1 MKRRRQ
7 TPYYKNRTLRKTK
20 RTASSHRRHR
30 SRTHNNMGNHY
41 RRGKKVRIVG
51 G

>member
-20 RTASSHRRHR
+20 RTASHRRHR
-30 SRTHNNMGNHY
+30 SRTHNNMGHHH
-41 RRGKKVRIVG
+41 RRGKRVRIVG